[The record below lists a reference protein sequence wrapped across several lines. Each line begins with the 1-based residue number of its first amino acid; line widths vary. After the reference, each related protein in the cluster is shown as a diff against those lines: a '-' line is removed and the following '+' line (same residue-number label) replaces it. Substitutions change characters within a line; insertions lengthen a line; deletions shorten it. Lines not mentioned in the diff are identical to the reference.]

1 MEILRIGFCFGKGS
15 ISMNLSLLNSLCYSA
30 GWFWCVLF
38 GVYGHSIIASIG
50 AIFLILFQLYCT
62 KIKDIGLY
70 VQDLILVVFT
80 ALLGLLLE
88 MFFIQI
94 NLIHYANT
102 AKMFPPI
109 WIVFLYPLF
118 SLLINHSLKIIKK
131 NYLISFL
138 FGFLGAPLSYIA
150 GISLGGLTFPYP
162 LLQTWTIL
170 GICWGL
176 FLCLITKI
184 ANIVEKATAET
195 LEDRDS
201 KTNLK
206 LLYDGECPICKR
218 EICILQKRDIKT
230 KINFIDISSKA
241 FSPLEHNNIDYQ
253 TAMSEIHAID
263 GKGNLLVGIPAF
275 ATVYARCQL
284 LVISTLL
291 RIPFI
296 KRILKPLYT
305 LFAKNRL
312 RFTGRMNTNIKK

>member
-1 MEILRIGFCFGKGS
+1 
-15 ISMNLSLLNSLCYSA
+15 MNLSLLNSLCYTV

-38 GVYGHSIIASIG
+38 GIHGQSIVATIG
-50 AIFLILFQLYCT
+50 AVFLILFQLYCT
-62 KIKDIGLY
+62 KIKD
-70 VQDLILVVFT
+70 T
-80 ALLGLLLE
+80 ALYIQDVLLVIFSVPLGALLE
-88 MFFIQI
+88 IFFIQT

-102 AKMFPPI
+102 TKMLPPI
-109 WIVFLYPLF
+109 WIVLLYPLF

-131 NYLISFL
+131 NYLASFL
-138 FGFLGAPLSYIA
+138 FGFLGAPLSYVA

-162 LLQTWTIL
+162 LLPTWIMI

-176 FLCLITKI
+176 FLCLLTKI

-201 KTNLK
+201 KINLK

-218 EICILQKRDIKT
+218 EICMLQKKESQT
-230 KINFIDISSKA
+230 KIKFIDISSKE
-241 FSPLEHNNIDYQ
+241 FSSFENNNIDYN
-253 TAMSEIHAID
+253 TAMSQIHAID
-263 GKGNLLVGIPAF
+263 GRGNLLVGIPAF

-312 RFTGRMNTNIKK
+312 WFTGRMNTNIKK

>member
-1 MEILRIGFCFGKGS
+1 
-15 ISMNLSLLNSLCYSA
+15 MNLSLLNSLCYTA

-38 GVYGHSIIASIG
+38 GIHGQSILATIG
-50 AIFLILFQLYCT
+50 AVFLILFQLYCT
-62 KIKDIGLY
+62 KIKDIALY
-70 VQDLILVVFT
+70 IQDVLLVIFSVP
-80 ALLGLLLE
+80 LGALLE
-88 MFFIQI
+88 MFFIQT

-102 AKMFPPI
+102 TKMLPPI
-109 WIVFLYPLF
+109 WIVLLYPLF
-118 SLLINHSLKIIKK
+118 SLLLNHSLKIIKK
-131 NYLISFL
+131 NYLASFL

-162 LLQTWTIL
+162 LLPTWIMI

-176 FLCLITKI
+176 FLCLLTKI

-201 KTNLK
+201 KNNLK

-218 EICILQKRDIKT
+218 EICILQKKDSQT
-230 KINFIDISSKA
+230 KIKFIDISSKE
-241 FSPLEHNNIDYQ
+241 FSPFENNNIDYN
-253 TAMSEIHAID
+253 TAMSQIHAID

-275 ATVYARCQL
+275 AAVYARSQL

-312 RFTGRMNTNIKK
+312 WLTGRMNTNIKK